1 MLKVHKIR
9 LYPNLDQRVYFAKA
23 CGVARVAY
31 NWALFEWKKQYS
43 EGGKPS
49 EVALRKQLNAIK
61 PTEFPWMLEVTKCAP
76 QQAIKNLGIA
86 YKNAFRRQKAG
97 QKTGSDKNPFG
108 FPRPKKKFINDSFR
122 ADNGPAKSGV
132 DAVSADGKKIKL
144 PKIGW
149 VRMAESVRFDGQI
162 KSVVISRQAD
172 KWFAAISMET
182 EDISHCRK
190 AENSCGVDLGIKH
203 LAILSD
209 GSKIEGAKSLKALLK
224 KKKRLQ
230 RELNR
235 RENSSENRNKT
246 KLKLAQLEARIS
258 DTRND
263 AHHKATTGIV
273 LSNSTIALEDL
284 NVKGMVKNHKLA
296 RDLSDQAFGEFR
308 RQIEYKADWYGSRVA
323 YVDRFFPSSKTCN
336 ACGCIKEDL
345 KLSDR
350 IFVCPG
356 CGHRADR
363 DINAAKNIRDNAVMA

>member
-1 MLKVHKIR
+1 MLKAHKIR
-9 LYPNLDQRVYFAKA
+9 LYPNLEQRIYFAKA

-31 NWALFEWKKQYS
+31 NWALFEWKRQYN

-61 PTEFPWMLEVTKCAP
+61 PTKFPWMLEVTKCAP
-76 QQAIKNLGIA
+76 QQAIKNLGTA
-86 YKNAFRRQKAG
+86 YKNAFRKQKAK

-108 FPRPKKKFINDSFR
+108 FPKPKRKFVNDSFR
-122 ADNGPAKSGV
+122 ADNGPSKRGV
-132 DAVSADGKKIKL
+132 DAVPVNGKKIKL

-149 VRMAESVRFDGQI
+149 VRMAESVRFEGQI
-162 KSVVISRQAD
+162 KSIAISRQAD

-182 EDISHCRK
+182 EDVSHQRE
-190 AENSCGVDLGIKH
+190 AENFCGIDLGIKH
-203 LAILSD
+203 LAILSN
-209 GSKIEGAKSLKALLK
+209 GSKIDGVKALKALLK

-230 RELNR
+230 RKLNR
-235 RENSSENRNKT
+235 RKKGSENRNKT

-284 NVKGMVKNHKLA
+284 NVKGMVKNHKLS
-296 RDLSDQAFGEFR
+296 RHLSDQAFGKFR
-308 RQIEYKADWYGSRVA
+308 QQIEYKADWYGSRVV

-336 ACGCIKEDL
+336 ACGYIKEDL
-345 KLSDR
+345 ILSDR
-350 IFVCPG
+350 IFICPG
-356 CGHRADR
+356 CGYRADR